1 MIKRIKNTKKF
12 LWISFSILAVVC
24 IAMFALASFVI
35 SEKSG
40 NAISAVGEVYMSAMA
55 RQTQQKFDA
64 VLDLQISE
72 LKGIVERHPPETT
85 EYGETMLGQLALSAQ
100 VRGFSYLGLY
110 TEDAECETV
119 YGTQVEYY
127 DKETFLRVLNDSSLR
142 VFTGIDEDG
151 NMLLCM
157 LVNAAYP
164 MKDGKTSVA
173 MVAALPMGYLEEI
186 LALDEKETLMQCSI
200 IRRDGTYVVRAKG
213 DYFAHISGIFS
224 DHNGK
229 TAQEYAKELE
239 EAIKAN
245 REYSSIVQING
256 EYNSLLCTRL
266 PDSEWSLVSVMPFGV
281 LDNVLD
287 DLNSQR
293 QGIIVIV
300 GLVILA
306 GVLFIFIFYY
316 RLSQQQ
322 MKELDRAEKEAV
334 KANKAKSE
342 FLSSMSHDIRTPM
355 NGIVGMTAIAM
366 ANVGDMARVKDCLAK
381 IALSSKHLLGLINDV
396 LDMSKIESGK
406 LSLNMSQISLRE
418 TMDNI
423 VNIAQ
428 PQIKARN
435 QHFDIFIQKIQA
447 EDVCCDSIRLNQVL
461 INLLSNAIK
470 FTPEGGYVN
479 VYLEQE
485 ASPVGD
491 AYVRCHFK
499 VKDNGIG
506 MTQEFQEKI
515 FDTFS
520 REKNLQV
527 DRTEGTGLGMAI
539 TKAIVDAM
547 KGTIEVKSAPGEGSE
562 FHIVLDLEKAVVR
575 EEEMMLPPWRML
587 VVDNNKDLCL
597 SAVSSLKEIGID
609 AQWAMDGR
617 TAVEMVKKCHQEN
630 NDYEIV
636 LLDWKMPE
644 MDGLHTAREMRKH
657 LGENVPIL
665 IISAYDWSD
674 IEQEAAEAGIQGFI
688 SKPLFKS
695 NLYLGLSRYML
706 DTPVKETEKKMD
718 CQEFAGK
725 RILLAE
731 DNDLNW
737 EIAEAILS
745 EAGFVLERAE
755 NGQVCV
761 EKFSQSE
768 AGFYDIILMD
778 IRMPVMNGYE
788 ASEAIRALDRPD
800 ANLPIL
806 AMTADAFSDDIQRCL
821 ACGMNEHIAK
831 PLDINRLTQILKKY
845 L

>member
-35 SEKSG
+35 SEKSD

-72 LKGIVERHPPETT
+72 MKGIVERHPPETT

-142 VFTGIDEDG
+142 VFTGIGEDG

-617 TAVEMVKKCHQEN
+617 TAIEMVKKCHQEN

>member
-72 LKGIVERHPPETT
+72 MKGIVERHPPETT

-617 TAVEMVKKCHQEN
+617 TAIEMVKKCHQEN

>member
-35 SEKSG
+35 SEKSD

-72 LKGIVERHPPETT
+72 MKGIVERHPPETT

-142 VFTGIDEDG
+142 VFTGIGEDG

-617 TAVEMVKKCHQEN
+617 TAIEMVKKCHQEN

-674 IEQEAAEAGIQGFI
+674 IEQEAAEVGIQGFI